1 MRTIRADR
9 ICKILY
15 NEFTDCGLCLDC
27 IKRVK
32 ERYKR
37 FFVSTR
43 NHNTIA
49 LVSTRGKNLDDKR
62 RYMLCIHDAKDIER
76 SGEVAVN
83 PYKKYKGDVIR
94 FKIVSTDEEEDLGDL
109 NL

>member
-1 MRTIRADR
+1 
-9 ICKILY
+9 
-15 NEFTDCGLCLDC
+15 
-27 IKRVK
+27 
-32 ERYKR
+32 
-37 FFVSTR
+37 
-43 NHNTIA
+43 
-49 LVSTRGKNLDDKR
+49 
-62 RYMLCIHDAKDIER
+62 MLCIHDAKDIER